1 MSIMD
6 LIIFIYIMI
15 YHNIC
20 IMNDR
25 HQIMNICVSNNIHN
39 IQNIH
44 IYTMIYIYIY
54 EKYNIECISFIS
66 GYVDND
72 IINIMYPTFD
82 DQ

>member
-1 MSIMD
+1 M
-6 LIIFIYIMI
+6 
-15 YHNIC
+15 
-20 IMNDR
+20 
-25 HQIMNICVSNNIHN
+25 
-39 IQNIH
+39 
-44 IYTMIYIYIY
+44 IYIY